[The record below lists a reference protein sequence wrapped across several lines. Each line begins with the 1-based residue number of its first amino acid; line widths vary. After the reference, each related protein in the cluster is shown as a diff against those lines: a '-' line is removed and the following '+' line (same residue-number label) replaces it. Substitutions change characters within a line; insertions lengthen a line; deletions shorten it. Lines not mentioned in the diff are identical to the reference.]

1 MSATQWF
8 MSYYKLYRSTGHGM
22 LFSARM
28 AYKAVKTERVFHE

>member
-22 LFSARM
+22 LFSAWM
-28 AYKAVKTERVFHE
+28 AYKAATARAPF